1 MALVP
6 LPKHPISAGASPLA
20 STTSASTSQ
29 QETLN
34 PLIPDIHI
42 QLLSSA
48 RCSFQLHRC
57 CRTAGTT
64 LQVWLQIMNGAIP
77 VASWSVPDV
86 YFTQS
91 MLPAELRIA
100 DDYVVRYTAFICQHR
115 TTGVAVLLCSD
126 DQVMVLVDGKQ
137 VCGLPVALSDMFA
150 CAQAETE

>member
-1 MALVP
+1 
-6 LPKHPISAGASPLA
+6 
-20 STTSASTSQ
+20 
-29 QETLN
+29 
-34 PLIPDIHI
+34 
-42 QLLSSA
+42 
-48 RCSFQLHRC
+48 
-57 CRTAGTT
+57 
-64 LQVWLQIMNGAIP
+64 MNGAIP

-150 CAQAETE
+150 CA